1 MNRNLIILTLFA
13 VAFSSVVYA
22 QDDKVKFS
30 AVGRALEQNSKLDAT
45 DTINAHRNN
54 IGHAL
59 VDLGININPDKK
71 TEILAV
77 MRLRSDLNGFFGAG
91 NTAFLRWLSI
101 KGIIGKGIAYQ
112 VGDIHLKL
120 SPYTLFN
127 NYAEGSVNEAAIFSN
142 LRRDYSYYENF
153 NKGNYWWQQGAHTN
167 FAFAFKS
174 PLMEKIRFDAFVL
187 RNRAANS
194 IFGGPTALHAGGR
207 MEINQSR
214 FLNLTAN
221 YINLFEVGA
230 TTGSD
235 SSARNPVGSLELNSK
250 LVNNAG
256 LALDLFGEAGF
267 SQLNFSKY
275 PTKPANPKGSFFEGG
290 LGATL
295 KSIGL
300 TVKASY
306 RNVSADFYSSGAQSK
321 RVNFST
327 NPTLFKTYGDNPF
340 SPNTRTITIFDLVR
354 DPNIYNTHISYQLQ
368 RFDPRLA
375 NTMPYGKATPNRKGL
390 VLETVW
396 KDSLEKVN
404 FHFTG
409 ALLSE
414 INPVNS
420 VNLRQFTFVRAGLD
434 LNVHQWIGFKKRIIL
449 NGGMQYEHTSRSGT
463 IFEFVELKSTLI
475 DAGTEIEVLKKLDAM
490 FGMKM
495 LNSKGNEFLS
505 NRNNFNAIVG
515 APTPFVTNGTQNM
528 IAFGLKYRFS
538 PNSYLTLQDHVFN
551 YKDKSNDT
559 LNYSINQVVMM
570 FFLNY

>member
-13 VAFSSVVYA
+13 VAFASSVYA

-30 AVGRALEQNSKLDAT
+30 AVGRALEQNSKLNAT

-54 IGHAL
+54 AGHAL
-59 VDLGININPDKK
+59 IDLGININPDKK

-77 MRLRSDLNGFFGAG
+77 MRLRSDLSGFFGAG

-167 FAFAFKS
+167 FTFAFKS
-174 PLMEKIRFDAFVL
+174 PVMEKIRIDAFVL

-207 MEINQSR
+207 MEISQSR

-221 YINLFEVGA
+221 YINLYEVGA
-230 TTGSD
+230 TTSSD
-235 SSARNPVGSLELNSK
+235 SSARNPVGSIELNSK
-250 LVNNAG
+250 LVDNAG
-256 LALDLFGEAGF
+256 LGINLFGETGF
-267 SQLNFSKY
+267 SQLNFDKY
-275 PTKPANPKGSFFEGG
+275 PSKPTNAKGTFFDGG

-300 TVKASY
+300 SIKGSY
-306 RNVSADFYSSGAQSK
+306 RYVSADFYSSGAQSK
-321 RVNFST
+321 RVNFNN
-327 NPTLFKTYGDNPF
+327 NPALFRTYGDNPF
-340 SPNTRTITIFDLVR
+340 APNTRGITIFDLVR

-368 RFDPRLA
+368 AYDPRLA

-396 KDSLEKVN
+396 KDSLEKAHLHV
-404 FHFTG
+404 TG

-414 INPVNS
+414 VNPINSTNF
-420 VNLRQFTFVRAGLD
+420 RKFTFMRAALD

-449 NGGMQYEHTSRSGT
+449 NGGMQYEHTTRSGT
-463 IFEFVELKSTLI
+463 SSESVDLKSILV
-475 DAGTEIEVLKKLDAM
+475 DAGAEIEIFKKLDVLY
-490 FGMKM
+490 GMKM
-495 LNSKGNEFLS
+495 LNSKGNEYLTV
-505 NRNNFNAIVG
+505 RNNFNAISSV
-515 APTPFVTNGTQNM
+515 PTPFITNGIQNM
-528 IAFGLKYRFS
+528 MAFGLKYRFS
-538 PNSYLTLQDHVFN
+538 PNSYLTLQDHIFN
-551 YKDKSNDT
+551 YKDKSNDS